1 MLRRRGCL
9 AVTAVLFLFAAAPAK
24 RPAIPSL
31 GETIEVSI
39 ANVDVIVT
47 DRDGH
52 RVHGLT
58 QADFEIYEAGKLQP
72 ISNFAEYR
80 GTASPAAAGTIG
92 TAAGAENADA
102 APAQR
107 RTLAIFLER
116 FRLQNFRVDPFI
128 ASIKQLVRK
137 TIRPGDAVS
146 LIWFDEGAKLRLKAT
161 DDVAAVEREL
171 DAIARECI
179 GPLDDK
185 AAPVNAEM
193 QNMIAFEQAGAAMA
207 AAHGMP
213 RASTDP
219 ATMVTFAARS
229 SALRARVEMNRR
241 VAAINAVLHG
251 LAGVEGKKT
260 LLLAARRLGE
270 FSGAEFYY
278 MAGVANGILPPGE
291 RDALDNRDQ
300 IKGLIANAN
309 AAGVTVYPVYP
320 SGLDEHSSDPTVP
333 DVSPNVLMNETA
345 MLEQIAQKT
354 GGLTSY
360 GTADIVKLLPAVADD
375 ATDYYS
381 LAYRVTT
388 HHEDASR
395 AIVVKT
401 KDPSLRVRARREFV
415 EKSDDSL
422 MHDRI
427 VAALYDEWRDSPVKL
442 TATLGEPKASGRNRR
457 SAPLKVLI
465 PIRALT
471 LLPQNDKHAGA
482 FTVYLISGG
491 TLGEVSDVTRQTQ
504 TFEVPA
510 ADLNRAMASHFTYQ
524 FDLNIRAGTQS
535 VAVGVLDEVSKTYG
549 ITTVRVMQ

>member
-1 MLRRRGCL
+1 M
-9 AVTAVLFLFAAAPAK
+9 FLFAAAPAK
-24 RPAIPSL
+24 KPVIPSL

-39 ANVDVIVT
+39 ANVDVVVT
-47 DRDGH
+47 NAQGQ

-58 QADFEIYEAGKLQP
+58 QADFLIYEGGRLQP
-72 ISNFAEYR
+72 VSNFAEYHGQS
-80 GTASPAAAGTIG
+80 GTVGAV
-92 TAAGAENADA
+92 AGAENPDA

-107 RTLAIFLER
+107 RTLVIFLER
-116 FRLQNFRVDPFI
+116 FRLQNFRVEPFI
-128 ASIKQLVRK
+128 GSIKQLVRK
-137 TIRPGDAVS
+137 TVRPGDAVS
-146 LIWFDEGAKLRLKAT
+146 LIWFDGAAKLRVKPT

-171 DAIARECI
+171 DAIGRECI

-185 AAPVNAEM
+185 AAPVAAEM
-193 QNMIAFEQAGAAMA
+193 QNMIAFEQEGAAMA
-207 AAHGMP
+207 AAHGMA
-213 RASTDP
+213 RASTDQP
-219 ATMVTFAARS
+219 SMVTFAARS
-229 SALRARVEMNRR
+229 SALRARVEMNHR

-251 LAGVEGKKT
+251 LAGIEGKKT

-270 FSGAEFYY
+270 YSGAEFYY

-309 AAGVTVYPVYP
+309 AAGVTVYPVFP
-320 SGLDEHSSDPTVP
+320 SGADERSADPTLP
-333 DVSPNVLMNETA
+333 DITSNVLMNEST

-360 GTADIVKLLPAVADD
+360 GTADIVRLLPTVADD

-388 HHEDASR
+388 RHEDSSR
-395 AIVVKT
+395 DIVVKT
-401 KDPSLRVRARREFV
+401 KDPSLRVRARKQFV

-422 MHDRI
+422 MRDRV

-442 TATLGEPKASGRNRR
+442 AASLGEPKSSGRNKRT
-457 SAPLKVLI
+457 APLKVLI
-465 PIRALT
+465 PIRGLT
-471 LLPQNDKHAGA
+471 LLPQQDKHAGA

-491 TLGEVSDVTRQTQ
+491 KLGEVSEVTRQTQ

-510 ADLNRAMASHFTYQ
+510 ADLNRAMASYFTYQ
-524 FDLNIRAGTQS
+524 FDLIVREGTQS

>member
-1 MLRRRGCL
+1 
-9 AVTAVLFLFAAAPAK
+9 LFLFAAAPAK
-24 RPAIPSL
+24 RLAIPSL

-72 ISNFAEYR
+72 LSNFAEYR
-80 GTASPAAAGTIG
+80 GSASAGAPGSIG
-92 TAAGAENADA
+92 TAASAESTDA
-102 APAQR
+102 APPQR

-116 FRLQNFRVDPFI
+116 FRLQSFRVDPFI

-146 LIWFDEGAKLRLKAT
+146 LVWFDEGAKLRVKAT

-171 DAIARECI
+171 DAIGRECT

-193 QNMIAFEQAGAAMA
+193 QNLIAFEQAGAAMA

-213 RASTDP
+213 RSSTDP

-260 LLLAARRLGE
+260 LLLATRRLGE

-320 SGLDEHSSDPTVP
+320 SGLDERSADPSVP
-333 DVSPNVLMNETA
+333 DVTPSVLMNETA

-388 HHEDASR
+388 HHEDSSR
-395 AIVVKT
+395 DIVVKT
-401 KDPSLRVRARREFV
+401 KNPSLRVRARREFV

-427 VAALYDEWRDSPVKL
+427 VAALYDEWRDSPMKL
-442 TATLGEPKASGRNRR
+442 TATLGEPKGSGRNRR
-457 SAPLKVLI
+457 TAPLKVLI
-465 PIRALT
+465 PIGALT
-471 LLPQNDKHAGA
+471 LLPQHDKHAGA

-491 TLGEVSDVTRQTQ
+491 KLGEVSDVTRQTQ

-510 ADLNRAMASHFTYQ
+510 ADLQRAMASHFTYQ
-524 FDLNIRAGTQS
+524 FDLTVRDGTQS

-549 ITTVRVMQ
+549 ITSVRVMQ